1 MVTDSR
7 HSSTDGRVRRG
18 RSGGVTDT
26 RVLARGDELINVTQT
41 KQIDGRASRNENV
54 GRLWVK
60 WQSERRDTV
69 REESLREGRRGERE
83 CERDM

>member
-18 RSGGVTDT
+18 RAGGVTDMRGMT
-26 RVLARGDELINVTQT
+26 RRDELINVTQT

-69 REESLREGRRGERE
+69 REESLRGQMRRKGV
-83 CERDM
+83 